1 MITYRENFPL
11 NPADVARVFKA
22 SGIKRPYNDLARIA
36 AMFAHANLVF
46 SAWDGDTLV
55 GVSRALTDFS
65 YCCYLSD
72 LAVDAAYQRQGIGEE
87 LVRLTKEK
95 IGDQVSLILLSAP
108 DAMDYYP
115 RLGFALADNAYVIR
129 RLR

>member
-1 MITYRENFPL
+1 MIRYRENHPL
-11 NPADVARVFKA
+11 KPADVARVFKA
-22 SGIKRPYNDLARIA
+22 SGINRPYDDLPRIE
-36 AMFAHANLVF
+36 AMLSHANLIF

-72 LAVDAAYQRQGIGEE
+72 LAVDAAYQQQGIGQE
-87 LVRLTKEK
+87 LVRLTREK

-115 RLGFALADNAYVIR
+115 RLGFTLADNAYVMR
-129 RLR
+129 RLT